1 MKGCQR
7 HGPVS
12 ALAAGEVPPLSVAAR
27 GYQRDF
33 RLAAAQ
39 FDVPAALLEAIA
51 YAETRWHPCEP
62 GQTSQHGMPP
72 AHGIMGLRDDPHFGR
87 SLRLAAALLG
97 MPSRRLALDTPSN
110 IRGAAA
116 LLALYGSGLTRQSPL
131 EAWEAALARLSG
143 IAGRDIAQIH
153 TYDIYMAIRDGRQGP
168 DFAVTRHPVD
178 LTRIYGQARLDVL
191 SARVLQLGDYPDA
204 LWLPAASCNYSGR
217 TLAATHVTLHTTQG
231 SYAGAISWF
240 RNCNAGVSAHYLVRS
255 SDGQITQM
263 VRESD
268 KAWHAGSANGHTVG
282 IEHEGFVE
290 QPEAW
295 YSEPMLLASS
305 ALARA
310 ILAARGIAPRV
321 YDGSQGWNAVLPEAD
336 YNVKGH
342 VNHAGQTH
350 TDPGAG
356 WDWARYKGMVESR
369 GRR

>member
-1 MKGCQR
+1 M
-7 HGPVS
+7 S
-12 ALAAGEVPPLSVAAR
+12 ASNQIALSAAAR
-27 GYQRDF
+27 RCQQHFQD
-33 RLAAAQ
+33 AALE
-39 FDVPAALLEAIA
+39 FDVPPALLEAVA
-51 YAETRWHPCEP
+51 WAESRWHPP
-62 GQTSQHGMPP
+62 SPQAASHHGLPQSY
-72 AHGIMGLRDDPHFGR
+72 GIMGLRDDPHFGR

-116 LLALYGSGLTRQSPL
+116 LLALYGAGLTRQSPL
-131 EAWEAALARLSG
+131 EAWEDALARLCG
-143 IAGRDIAQIH
+143 IAQRDVAQIH
-153 TYDIYMAIRDGRQGP
+153 TYDIYMAIREGRQGP
-168 DFAVTRHPVD
+168 DFAVTRLPVD

-191 SARVLQLGDYPDA
+191 SAPALTLADYPA
-204 LWLPAASCNYSGR
+204 ATWLPAASCNYSSR
-217 TLAATHVTLHTTQG
+217 TLAVSHVTIHTTQG
-231 SYAGAISWF
+231 SYAGAISWL
-240 RNCNAGVSAHYLVRS
+240 RNCSAGVSAHYLVRS

-263 VRESD
+263 VKESD

-290 QPEAW
+290 QPDAW
-295 YSEPMLLASS
+295 YSEPMLMASS

-321 YDGSQGWNAVLPEAD
+321 YDGSRGWNAVLPEAD

-356 WDWARYKGMVESR
+356 WDWERYRRMVMDE
-369 GRR
+369 

>member
-1 MKGCQR
+1 MPTELNPTALR
-7 HGPVS
+7 HHQMFD
-12 ALAAGEVPPLSVAAR
+12 AAAR
-27 GYQRDF
+27 E
-33 RLAAAQ
+33 
-39 FDVPAALLEAIA
+39 FDVPRALLEALA
-51 YAETRWHPCEP
+51 WAETRWRPESPQSGSH
-62 GQTSQHGMPP
+62 HGMPLS
-72 AHGIMGLRDDPHFGR
+72 HGIMGLRDDPHFGR

-97 MPSRRLALDTPSN
+97 MPSRRLALDTPGN

-153 TYDIYMAIRDGRQGP
+153 TYDIYKAIREGRQGP

-178 LTRIYGQARLDVL
+178 LARIYGQARLDVL
-191 SARVLQLGDYPDA
+191 SARVLTLADHPDA
-204 LWLPAASCNYSGR
+204 LWLPAASCNYSVR
-217 TLAATHVTLHTTQG
+217 TLAVSHVTVHTTQG

-240 RNCNAGVSAHYLVRS
+240 RNCSAGVSAHYLVRS
-255 SDGQITQM
+255 SDGQIAQM

-321 YDGSQGWNAVLPEAD
+321 YDGSRGWNAVLPDAD

-369 GRR
+369 GWR

>member
-1 MKGCQR
+1 MPTELNATARRYYQIFDD
-7 HGPVS
+7 
-12 ALAAGEVPPLSVAAR
+12 AAR
-27 GYQRDF
+27 E
-33 RLAAAQ
+33 
-39 FDVPAALLEAIA
+39 FDVPRTLLEALA
-51 YAETRWHPCEP
+51 WAESRWHPP
-62 GQTSQHGMPP
+62 LPQTASHHGLPRSY
-72 AHGIMGLRDDPHFGR
+72 GIMGLRDDPHFGR

-97 MPSRRLALDTPSN
+97 MPSRQLTLDTHSN

-116 LLALYGSGLTRQSPL
+116 LLTLYGPGLTRTSPL

-153 TYDIYMAIRDGRQGP
+153 TYDIYMAIREGRQGP

-178 LTRIYGQARLDVL
+178 LARIYGQARLDVL
-191 SARVLQLGDYPDA
+191 SARTLVLTALADYPDA
-204 LWLPAASCNYSGR
+204 IWLPAASCNYSGR
-217 TLAATHVTLHTTQG
+217 TLAVSHVTVHTTQG

-240 RNCNAGVSAHYLVRS
+240 RNCSAGVSAHYLVRS

-290 QPEAW
+290 QPDAW
-295 YSEPMLLASS
+295 YSAPMLLASS
-305 ALARA
+305 ALAHA
-310 ILAARGIAPRV
+310 ILATHGIAPRV
-321 YDGSQGWNAVLPEAD
+321 YDGSRGWNAVLPEAD

-356 WDWARYKGMVESR
+356 WDWERYRRMVMGEW
-369 GRR
+369 